1 MISGRNS
8 KRIVTRKEEREMEHK
23 TTGAELPDFTEGIN
37 LRGER
42 LRLEALYAEQ
52 KRIRKQKFRSG
63 LVTALN
69 MALIILIISLS
80 VAVWILIYQMI

>member
-1 MISGRNS
+1 
-8 KRIVTRKEEREMEHK
+8 MEHK
-23 TTGAELPDFTEGIN
+23 TTGAELPDFAEGIN
-37 LRGER
+37 IHGER

-69 MALIILIISLS
+69 MALIILIITLS
-80 VAVWILIYQMI
+80 VAIWIMIYQMLY

>member
-1 MISGRNS
+1 
-8 KRIVTRKEEREMEHK
+8 MEHK

-42 LRLEALYAEQ
+42 LRLEAFYAEQ
-52 KRIRKQKFRSG
+52 KRIRKQKVRYG

-69 MALIILIISLS
+69 IALIILIISLS

>member
-1 MISGRNS
+1 
-8 KRIVTRKEEREMEHK
+8 MEHK
-23 TTGAELPDFTEGIN
+23 STGAELPDFAEGIN
-37 LRGER
+37 LHGER

-69 MALIILIISLS
+69 MALIILIVTLS
-80 VAVWILIYQMI
+80 VAIWIMIYQMLY

>member
-1 MISGRNS
+1 
-8 KRIVTRKEEREMEHK
+8 MEHK
-23 TTGAELPDFTEGIN
+23 TTGAELPDFAEGIN
-37 LRGER
+37 LHGER

-52 KRIRKQKFRSG
+52 KRIRKQKFRYG

-69 MALIILIISLS
+69 MALIILILSLS

>member
-1 MISGRNS
+1 
-8 KRIVTRKEEREMEHK
+8 MEHK

-52 KRIRKQKFRSG
+52 KRIRKQKVRYG

-69 MALIILIISLS
+69 IALIILIITLS
-80 VAVWILIYQMI
+80 VAIWIMIYQMLY

>member
-1 MISGRNS
+1 
-8 KRIVTRKEEREMEHK
+8 MEHK

-42 LRLEALYAEQ
+42 LRLEAFYAEQ
-52 KRIRKQKFRSG
+52 KRIRKQKVRYG

-69 MALIILIISLS
+69 IALIILILSLS
-80 VAVWILIYQMI
+80 VAVWILIYQMLY

>member
-1 MISGRNS
+1 
-8 KRIVTRKEEREMEHK
+8 MEHK
-23 TTGAELPDFTEGIN
+23 ATGAELPDFTEGIN

-52 KRIRKQKFRSG
+52 KRIRKQKVRYG

-80 VAVWILIYQMI
+80 VAVWIMIYQMLY

>member
-1 MISGRNS
+1 
-8 KRIVTRKEEREMEHK
+8 MEHK
-23 TTGAELPDFTEGIN
+23 TTGAELPDFAEGIN
-37 LRGER
+37 LHGER

-69 MALIILIISLS
+69 IALIILIITLS
-80 VAVWILIYQMI
+80 VAIWIMIYQMLY

>member
-1 MISGRNS
+1 
-8 KRIVTRKEEREMEHK
+8 MEHK
-23 TTGAELPDFTEGIN
+23 STGAELPDFAEGIN
-37 LRGER
+37 LHGER

-69 MALIILIISLS
+69 VALIILIITLS
-80 VAVWILIYQMI
+80 VAIWIMIYQMLIKGGGEFCK